1 MRTKVLRTVLLLA
14 ILIVIALP
22 YTVNAEEMKVD
33 AKGAVLMDAGSGTFL
48 FEQNAHEKVYP
59 ASITKIMT
67 ALLAMEELEKG
78 KISLEDKVVI
88 SRNAAGMGGSQI
100 YMEPEEVKTVEQLLK
115 AIVVASGND
124 ASVALAEYIAGT
136 EEAFVQMMN
145 RRAAELGMKNTNF
158 VNSHGLHD
166 ENHYTTAYDVALM
179 SKELVKHRKIFDWT
193 TIWME
198 DIEVGKEGRFS
209 TFTMVNTNKLLRR
222 YEGVD
227 GLKTGS
233 TGDAKYCLSAT
244 AVKGNMR
251 LIAVIMGSPT
261 SEVRFREAEKLLN
274 TGFAKYNSVPIATK
288 EDIIDRLKVNKGKER
303 WVNIK
308 PAHDMKVLVL
318 KGEEDRLEKEIVL
331 PGEITAPF
339 DGGEKVGEL
348 IVKKDGE
355 ILDIVDLVTEG
366 PVEKANIFLML
377 KRILFDWVTP
387 TEKL

>member
-179 SKELVKHRKIFDWT
+179 SRELVKHRKIFDWT

-348 IVKKDGE
+348 IVKRDGE